1 MKRTS
6 RQCATLKEYREQV
19 IGLPQ
24 SEVARRAKSHQARY
38 SAIERGGLPRKWMW
52 EPWLKALELNGV
64 EFERLVRGATMAAVL
79 KTPAAE
85 DFPLSE
91 VVQNPD
97 AKVIG
102 RRESVLNQFERG
114 TVSKWMPDAWIE
126 I

>member
-1 MKRTS
+1 
-6 RQCATLKEYREQV
+6 
-19 IGLPQ
+19 
-24 SEVARRAKSHQARY
+24 
-38 SAIERGGLPRKWMW
+38 MW

-91 VVQNPD
+91 VIQNPD

-102 RRESVLNQFERG
+102 SFGFAVATEAEAKARQ
-114 TVSKWMPDAWIE
+114 A
-126 I
+126 